1 MLQNKFEITD
11 EDIERVEK
19 IFFPNGGTFADAK
32 NERVNFIKCIDKSI
46 HVQAC
51 PGSGKTTALLS
62 KLYLLSEK
70 MPFENN
76 RGICVLTHT
85 NVAIDIIKQK
95 LGDKANKLLNYPN
108 FFGTIQSFVDRY
120 LAIHYYTKIFGY
132 RPKFIDNEFFYNK
145 LSSYNCLEKKYWLQN
160 NIGQYSNVF
169 EFLMQEIEMVIQQ
182 NGQFEINLKR
192 LKNRNSPTFSSINNV
207 FQAIWED
214 GYLRFEDAFYIAKFY
229 LNEYPNLKNIFSSRF
244 KYVFIDE
251 AQDTS
256 AIQKEI
262 IENLFN
268 ENVIIQWIG
277 DTNQAIMNDNS
288 SESAWEP
295 KKDDR
300 YDLCKITDSK
310 RVSPPIANIIKTV
323 AVKSYESLS
332 GNQKVMLTSVII
344 LFNDNTISQ
353 VLLKFAELLIEK
365 KAKFNNEEKS
375 IWEISKLT
383 GYPIKAVGWV
393 GKEKDNGL
401 SILSYYKDFYKV
413 SSSKRKQYFPN
424 LYTMYEL
431 SKNLTTKEFKDRVI
445 NCILESFS
453 ISNIAYNDK
462 KFTKTS
468 FSEFVN
474 STNENLLRDL
484 NTQIVKVYCSNQNSF
499 DDFSGYVIG
508 FLENNLNLKLNNS
521 SKKYLYEKKLIEV
534 KHEQA
539 KNTNI
544 FTHSINGTDVSF
556 EIATV
561 HSVKGE
567 THTATLYLDTK
578 YNKNSIENIKEQLTE
593 NVFQRGKNTKNK
605 EKALRIAHV
614 AFSRPTHLLCI
625 AVNKNSLNEHEL
637 SSEKFEIISLN

>member
-1 MLQNKFEITD
+1 MLQDKFEITD
-11 EDIERVEK
+11 NDIKRMEE
-19 IFFPNGGTFADAK
+19 IFFPDGESFSDAN

-51 PGSGKTTALLS
+51 PGSGKTTALLA

-85 NVAIDIIKQK
+85 NVAIDIIKKK

-120 LAIHYYTKIFGY
+120 LSIACYTKIFGY
-132 RPKFIDNEFFYNK
+132 RPKFIDNEYFYNR
-145 LSSYNCLEKKYWLQN
+145 LSNFKNLTTNQWLKN
-160 NIGQYSNVF
+160 NKGQHSNVF
-169 EFLMQEIEMVIQQ
+169 EFLMQDVKMHYQDKK
-182 NGQFEINLKR
+182 FEIKVNNLQ
-192 LKNRNSPTFSSINNV
+192 NRNNDTFCSINNA
-207 FQAIWED
+207 FQKIWED
-214 GYLRFEDAFYIAKFY
+214 GYLRFDDAFYIAKFY
-229 LNEYPNLKNIFSSRF
+229 LNEYPHLKNTFSSRF

-256 AIQKEI
+256 ATQKEI

-277 DTNQAIMNDNS
+277 DTNQAIMNDNFS
-288 SESAWEP
+288 QPEWNP

-300 YDLCKITDSK
+300 YDVLEITDSK
-310 RVSPPIANIIKTV
+310 RISQPIADVIKTV

-332 GNQKVMLTSVII
+332 GNQKVNLKPVII

-353 VLLKFAELLIEK
+353 VLPKFAELLIEK
-365 KAKFNNEEKS
+365 KAKFNNEERS

-383 GYPIKAVGWV
+383 GYPIKAIGWV

-401 SILSYYKDFYKV
+401 SIPSYYKDFYKV
-413 SSSKRKQYFPN
+413 SSTKRKQYFPN

-431 SKNLTTKEFKDRVI
+431 SKNSTTKEFKDRVI
-445 NCILESFS
+445 NCILESLS
-453 ISNIAYNDK
+453 ISNITYNDK

-468 FSEFVN
+468 FFESVR
-474 STNENLLRDL
+474 STNENLLEQL
-484 NTQIVKVYCSNQNSF
+484 NARIVRFYSRQDSF

-508 FLENNLNLKLNNS
+508 LLENLKLNKNS
-521 SKKYLYEKKLIEV
+521 KEYLSKKELREIKQ
-534 KHEQA
+534 EQA
-539 KNTNI
+539 ESYNI
-544 FTHSINGTDVSF
+544 FKHNHNRIEISF

-578 YNKNSIENIKEQLTE
+578 YYTNSIEYILEQL
-593 NVFQRGKNTKNK
+593 RGHADSNINDRKK
-605 EKALRIAHV
+605 KALRIAHV

-625 AVNKNSLNEHEL
+625 AIDRNSLNVENL
-637 SSEKFEIISLN
+637 STDKFEIIDISID